1 MDPLENGTTPLRL
14 TYKQVRSL
22 MDAMTNTKAAEVE
35 LSRGEDGRL
44 IARQVVTVEKLRA
57 LKIS

>member
-1 MDPLENGTTPLRL
+1 
-14 TYKQVRSL
+14 